1 MPGVGDVV
9 ESALRV
15 TCSWCWIMREAARVS
30 GSILTTS
37 TLRPCRAHLKPCR
50 TSSMVLP
57 VWRKQRWDSV
67 SAPVFVPVLQYNHC
81 STEYP
86 PPTPTPTAVCLYRH
100 AKISHTQVK
109 DPAVHVRDRSIMKTQ
124 KQLSMHGRFER
135 REL

>member
-15 TCSWCWIMREAARVS
+15 TCSWCWTMREAARVS

-37 TLRPCRAHLKPCR
+37 TSRPCRAHLKPCR

-57 VWRKQRWDSV
+57 VWRKQRWDSL
-67 SAPVFVPVLQYNHC
+67 SARALVPVQQYNHC

-86 PPTPTPTAVCLYRH
+86 PPPPPPPTAVCVYRH

-109 DPAVHVRDRSIMKTQ
+109 DPAVHVRDGWKTL
-124 KQLSMHGRFER
+124 KQLSTDDLNVGSFE
-135 REL
+135 